1 MSYRRFFTYF
11 ILPVLAVVFFD
22 LYTKHLAMNYFISGE
37 SFGPL
42 QLKAVQN
49 YSGFLG
55 TYFNL
60 SFGALIVMTSTLA
73 LMVVTVAIFALMAF
87 PQQIMMF
94 SISLGLLCGGIVS
107 NVMSRLTFGF
117 VTDWF
122 GFGMNPP
129 LATYYNLADVA
140 QIVGLLLALITL
152 VRDSKKI
159 LSAYEFRRN
168 YFVNPQFQLKFTGH
182 LMMLMTV
189 IFTFVALI
197 SSAYFRF
204 NFSCFMQF
212 TPFVFIMA
220 ELYLALL
227 LLTFLF
233 GIVVSHRI
241 AGPLYRFKQSVV
253 AVMNNESSQ
262 TIKFREH
269 DDLQDE
275 LNEIYQIIKNKK

>member
-11 ILPVLAVVFFD
+11 ILPVLAVVFLD
-22 LYTKHLAMNYFISGE
+22 LFSKHLAMNYLINGNG
-37 SFGPL
+37 FGPL

-60 SFGALIVMTSTLA
+60 SFGALIVMSSTLA
-73 LMVVTVAIFALMAF
+73 LMVVTMAIFALMAF

-94 SISLGLLCGGIVS
+94 SVSLALLCGGIIS
-107 NVMSRLTFGF
+107 NVFSRLSYGF

-129 LATYYNLADVA
+129 LATYYNFADLAQLVG
-140 QIVGLLLALITL
+140 IVLFFIVLI
-152 VRDSKKI
+152 RDSKKI
-159 LSAYEFRRN
+159 FNAYEFRRN
-168 YFVNPQFQLKFTGH
+168 YFVNPKFQLKFTGH
-182 LMMLMTV
+182 LMLLMTA

-212 TPFVFIMA
+212 TPYIFIMA

-241 AGPLYRFKQSVV
+241 AGPLYRFRQSVAEV
-253 AVMNNESSQ
+253 LQKDGSDV
-262 TIKFREH
+262 IKFREH

-275 LNEIYQIIKNKK
+275 FNEIYKLIKSQK